1 MSKRQ
6 AAGDSD
12 DRLLFGRFQI
22 YVSNGHRTKD
32 VLQKLT
38 ERTFR
43 RFYQG
48 THGQVEERFEQVAQ
62 QLAIGV
68 PAGYRNLVVKPG
80 FRKAILEVMADGNW
94 RTAAQVLTA
103 LKESIPTADK
113 SAIQGA
119 LRRLTDRPPSG
130 RELRSKKTGNKS
142 QYRLCDAAHST
153 RQIPARLAA
162 DLAEGVRPIIEAL
175 KHWARQNQY
184 EIPPSEMGVLA
195 VRLEKLLAPLW
206 ESLNP

>member
-6 AAGDSD
+6 AASDSD
-12 DRLLFGRFQI
+12 DKVLFGRFQK
-22 YVSNGHRTKD
+22 YVSNGHRTED
-32 VLQKLT
+32 MLQKLT

-48 THGQVEERFEQVAQ
+48 THGAEEERFEQVAR

-80 FRKAILEVMADGNW
+80 FRKAILEVMADGQW
-94 RTAAQVLTA
+94 RTAAQVLSA
-103 LKESIPTADK
+103 LKESIPAADA

-119 LRRLTDRPPSG
+119 LRRLAARPPFG
-130 RELRSKKTGNKS
+130 RELRSKKIGNKS
-142 QYRLCDAAHST
+142 QYRLCDAAHSA

-162 DLAEGVRPIIEAL
+162 DLAEGVKPIIEEL

-184 EIPPSEMGVLA
+184 EIPPSAMGVLA
-195 VRLEKLLAPLW
+195 VRLEKMLAPLR